1 MSYQGEQSFSL
12 ETQSLDADRIPLR
25 YAYLEMSQECTKGK
39 LTCIIDRQVCKS
51 FIQPANGGAQ
61 SCAAGVG
68 LSKISVDTEAVAI
81 GYWNRL
87 PGIFRLMLSRCFY
100 IVYSDK
106 TLLQC
111 R

>member
-81 GYWNRL
+81 GY
-87 PGIFRLMLSRCFY
+87 
-100 IVYSDK
+100 
-106 TLLQC
+106 
-111 R
+111 